1 MFFADEQSDGEDDDY
16 RTFSRINA
24 SSSPASTPP
33 QPELPGSPDLS
44 EKING
49 PSASMITTVE
59 PVRLLRSPEE
69 FERTLSHRTSGSA
82 DDIEAELLPASPSPS
97 TNASQNPGPNTNS
110 NQEESRYLSSQTAPV
125 QTQSQFPS
133 ANISRF
139 RRGTFQI
146 RSPAETPLRFTF
158 GIGTPQSQDQ
168 PATSQ
173 TLRSSGSS
181 RVSGSGSQSQ
191 TNRGDMSWLNTQAFR
206 PPETQDSYES
216 D

>member
-1 MFFADEQSDGEDDDY
+1 
-16 RTFSRINA
+16 
-24 SSSPASTPP
+24 
-33 QPELPGSPDLS
+33 
-44 EKING
+44 
-49 PSASMITTVE
+49 MITTVE
-59 PVRLLRSPEE
+59 PLRLLRSPEE
-69 FERTLSHRTSGSA
+69 FERTLSHRTSASA

-97 TNASQNPGPNTNS
+97 TNASQNQNPGS
-110 NQEESRYLSSQTAPV
+110 NANANREESRYLPSQTAPV

-181 RVSGSGSQSQ
+181 QVSASGSQSQ
-191 TNRGDMSWLNTQAFR
+191 TNRNDMSWLNTQAFR